1 MREGIASMKAYDAP
15 QLQLLTYDPDN
26 DETDLI
32 TSNLPE
38 WFPGV
43 Y

>member
-1 MREGIASMKAYDAP
+1 MKAYDAP
-15 QLQLLTYDPDN
+15 QLNLLAIDPDN
-26 DETDLI
+26 DETELI
-32 TSNLPE
+32 TPSTLPE

>member
-1 MREGIASMKAYDAP
+1 MKAYDAP

-32 TSNLPE
+32 TSFNLPE
-38 WFPGV
+38 YFPGV